1 MLGMGSVDSIDLS
14 AALSEKY
21 ALTLDPTVL
30 WNYPNIRELAGFV
43 LGKLTR
49 RNGSAAAE

>member
-21 ALTLDPTVL
+21 ALTFDPTVL

-43 LGKLTR
+43 LGKLAR
-49 RNGSAAAE
+49 KNGAAAPK